1 MDAVRHRFT
10 VDEYRK
16 MGEAGIFHEDD
27 RIELVNGEVVEMAA
41 IGKRHVESVYRLNR
55 LLSRWVFLDVPSHYE
70 GAEAERIGVH
80 VQNPLALAI
89 DNEPQP
95 DLVVVHRREGSSGV
109 SVPEEALLVVEVSDT
124 SLAYD
129 RNTKFPQYAA
139 AGIPEAW
146 LVDLTT
152 DTVEV
157 CSEPGPDGYGKM
169 TRSGRGRKV
178 VSATLTDLT
187 FDAADALPPIG

>member
-1 MDAVRHRFT
+1 MDAVRHRFS
-10 VDEYRK
+10 VEEYQK
-16 MGEAGIFHEDD
+16 MGEAGILSEDD
-27 RIELVNGEVVEMAA
+27 RMELIDGEVVEMAA
-41 IGKRHVESVYRLNR
+41 IGKRHVESVMRLNR
-55 LLSRWVFLDVPSHYE
+55 LLSRWTLLEAPDNGE
-70 GAEAERIGVH
+70 GGATYLVS
-80 VQNPLALAI
+80 VQNPVILSEYGA
-89 DNEPQP
+89 PQP
-95 DLVVVHRREGSSGV
+95 DFVVVHRREGSSGV
-109 SVPEEALLVVEVSDT
+109 PVPEETLLVVEVSDT

-129 RNTKFPQYAA
+129 RNTKLPQYAA

-157 CSEPGPDGYGKM
+157 HSEPGSDGYGKM